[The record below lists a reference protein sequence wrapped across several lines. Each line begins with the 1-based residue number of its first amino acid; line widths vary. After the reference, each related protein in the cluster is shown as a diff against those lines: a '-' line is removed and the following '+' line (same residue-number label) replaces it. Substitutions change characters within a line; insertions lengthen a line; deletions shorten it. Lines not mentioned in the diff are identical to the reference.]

1 MEKFIELISENI
13 RNFLINKGYIWLG
26 EHFSIILVGLLCT
39 GLFSTIYKILKYLYS
54 LEQKRKLAK
63 DLHPFYDKPVIDKA
77 VEFFVPTK
85 CQNVDPCREN
95 EPRESY
101 AFTTREKL
109 IPFFMKKA
117 FNANNEQRY
126 YLVLGDSGMGKTTF
140 MINLF
145 VRYQN
150 RLFGKKYNIR
160 LFPLGDD
167 RVDEFIDRIED
178 SQKVKTILLLDG
190 LDDDPKAWNDQG
202 KRLRDLMQKCRLFRE
217 VIITCRTQFFPSESQ
232 EPYETGVRKFDTEGG
247 GQHIFRKIYLSPFD
261 DKDIKIYLNK
271 KFGRLNILNHQKK
284 ALAQM
289 IVVKSPNLMVRPM
302 LLSYIDDLIL
312 PIDDQ
317 RTPIK
322 YDYPHEIYEVL
333 IGKWILRE
341 SRRVPVEMQREFIEN
356 MYLFSKEIA
365 LKIHKNMKDASGLF
379 IEASDILPLAK
390 SFEIN
395 LDELELKGRSLLNR
409 NTEGKFKFA
418 HKSIF
423 EYIIALQS
431 YQNRSVTKTPDENLA
446 IISPIDFEDL
456 DQAKSFFAD
465 MFISF
470 KQRPAMFSDFIYK
483 ASPEA
488 LTDGDIKHVSNVL
501 TRKYMGYVPECRN
514 SNTLILKKIK

>member
-1 MEKFIELISENI
+1 
-13 RNFLINKGYIWLG
+13 
-26 EHFSIILVGLLCT
+26 
-39 GLFSTIYKILKYLYS
+39 
-54 LEQKRKLAK
+54 
-63 DLHPFYDKPVIDKA
+63 
-77 VEFFVPTK
+77 
-85 CQNVDPCREN
+85 
-95 EPRESY
+95 
-101 AFTTREKL
+101 
-109 IPFFMKKA
+109 
-117 FNANNEQRY
+117 
-126 YLVLGDSGMGKTTF
+126 
-140 MINLF
+140 
-145 VRYQN
+145 
-150 RLFGKKYNIR
+150 
-160 LFPLGDD
+160 
-167 RVDEFIDRIED
+167 
-178 SQKVKTILLLDG
+178 
-190 LDDDPKAWNDQG
+190 
-202 KRLRDLMQKCRLFRE
+202 MQKCRLFRE

-247 GQHIFRKIYLSPFD
+247 GQHIFRRIYLSPFD

-271 KFGRLNILNHQKK
+271 KFGHLNILNHQKK

-289 IVVKSPNLMVRPM
+289 IVEKSPNLMVRPM

-317 RTPIK
+317 KTPIK

-341 SRRVPVEMQREFIEN
+341 ARRVPVERQREFIEN

-365 LKIHKNMKDASGLF
+365 FKIHKNMKDASGLF

-409 NTEGKFKFA
+409 NSEGKFKFA

-423 EYIIALQS
+423 EYIIALHA

-446 IISPIDFEDL
+446 IISPIDFDDL
-456 DQAKSFFAD
+456 DQAKRFFAD

-470 KQRPAMFSDFIYK
+470 KQRPTMFSDFIYK
-483 ASPEA
+483 ASPKA
-488 LTDGDIKHVSNVL
+488 LTDGNIKHVSNVL
-501 TRKYMGYVPECRN
+501 TRKYMGYVPEWRN